1 MQCERMCD
9 IMDDEKMKV
18 YSANRKSYVDD
29 KSELIKEIAAIVL
42 GIPSMAIWFIYLKL
56 LMIYAG
62 FGMWSAFLLGLL
74 GYGATMLPLMFLGD
88 KILEAYSR
96 SVGKKNELIE
106 KHNQELYDAITK
118 E

>member
-1 MQCERMCD
+1 
-9 IMDDEKMKV
+9 MDEEKMKV
-18 YSANRKSYVDD
+18 YLANRKPYVVD
-29 KSELIKEIAAIVL
+29 KAELFKEIAEIVL
-42 GIPSMAIWFIYLKL
+42 GIPSMAIWFIYVRL
-56 LMIYAG
+56 LTVYAG
-62 FGMWSAFLLGLL
+62 FGLWSSFLLGLL